1 MNSSKK
7 NIDHKSSKEELQKK
21 VFSLFCNLEKL
32 RNSITIV
39 IVIIL
44 IMIITTIIIIVI
56 IMIIITIILIIKVVT
71 IFLWGGKNKKGTRTS
86 GDNY

>member
-44 IMIITTIIIIVI
+44 LMIITIIIIVI

-86 GDNY
+86 GDNNY